1 MDTISLVHLVDP
13 KGGVFSQ
20 RKKQCDL
27 WEYVWGTSL
36 IFCRLL
42 HRLPFDKSGSSVLEI
57 GCGSALCG
65 LACALGGATVLSSDS
80 VQDAVDIA
88 KQSALKNNLE
98 LNQIS
103 FERRTWERLEM
114 FEESAFDVVLGSDVL
129 FYRGA
134 APHVANVIAKS
145 MTLEGC
151 ALIADPVRLNVDDFC
166 SKLDDLGMST
176 EIRTFV
182 NAAEIIKEVGNFGSD
197 KEAFV
202 RLKLA
207 KLVVVRNK
215 KAQTLNMIVD
225 AVLSL
230 TETFVDIHGT

>member
-1 MDTISLVHLVDP
+1 MYVHTCV
-13 KGGVFSQ
+13 
-20 RKKQCDL
+20 
-27 WEYVWGTSL
+27 
-36 IFCRLL
+36 
-42 HRLPFDKSGSSVLEI
+42 
-57 GCGSALCG
+57 
-65 LACALGGATVLSSDS
+65 
-80 VQDAVDIA
+80 
-88 KQSALKNNLE
+88 
-98 LNQIS
+98 
-103 FERRTWERLEM
+103 
-114 FEESAFDVVLGSDVL
+114 FDVVLGSDVL